1 MTLDR
6 STSRIQKMFA
16 EIAPRYDFL
25 NHVLSC
31 GIDRRWRRRVV
42 KTLAPTKDARI
53 LDICTGTG
61 DLALEFHKRC
71 GVQVTAADF
80 CDEMLEIAREKA
92 KKRGV
97 AEHVTFQHEDAM
109 RLSFPDDSFQ
119 YVTVAFGLRN
129 IEDTRQGLSEMARVC
144 TPGGKVAVLELSTP
158 TMFPIRQ
165 LYHFYFRHILP
176 RVGQLVAKN
185 RQDAYNY
192 LPASVG
198 EFPQGSAL
206 TKMMEDAGLRET
218 FYRPMTFGI
227 ATLYVGTK

>member
-1 MTLDR
+1 MDR
-6 STSRIQKMFA
+6 SAPRIQKMFA

-25 NHVLSC
+25 NHFLSC

-42 KTLAPTKDARI
+42 KTLAPARDAKI

-71 GVQVTAADF
+71 GTQVTAADF
-80 CDEMLEIAREKA
+80 CDEMLEIARRKA
-92 KKRGV
+92 VRLGV
-97 AEHVTFQHEDAM
+97 EQNVTFQHEDAM
-109 RLSFPDDSFQ
+109 RLSFPDECFQ

-129 IEDTRQGLSEMARVC
+129 IENTQQGLAEMARVC
-144 TPGGKVAVLELSTP
+144 APGGKVAVLEFSTP
-158 TMFPIRQ
+158 TVFPVRQ
-165 LYHFYFRHILP
+165 FYQFYFRHILP
-176 RVGQLVAKN
+176 RVGQLVARN
-185 RQDAYNY
+185 RQDAYHY

-198 EFPQGSAL
+198 EFPQGTAL
-206 TKMMEDAGLRET
+206 TRMMEEAGLRET